1 MDKLQAM
8 HLFVQIAERGSL
20 TAAAEATGRSL
31 PSVVRILASLEAALQ
46 IRLFN
51 RTTRRIA
58 LTEEG
63 RTYLVQCR
71 KILADIQETERAL
84 GRQQSEPAG
93 TITVTAPVRF
103 GEMHVAP
110 AVAGFL
116 ARYPKTQVELLL
128 LDRIVDLL
136 EEGVDIAVRISRLA
150 DSSLIARPIGDI
162 RQVVC
167 ASPALLARVG
177 SPQHPQELTD
187 LSCVRFTGISA
198 GLAWDFLA
206 NDRTLAVPIKSV
218 LTCNQVGASVQACAA
233 GVGFG
238 RFFCYQVMPLVR
250 DGRLIIV
257 LDDFEPPPIPL
268 NLVYPHSRLLS
279 SRVRA
284 MADWLVAA
292 IGVSL
297 NA

>member
-110 AVAGFL
+110 AVAGFW
-116 ARYPKTQVELLL
+116 R
-128 LDRIVDLL
+128 
-136 EEGVDIAVRISRLA
+136 
-150 DSSLIARPIGDI
+150 DI
-162 RQVVC
+162 RKPRLSCCCSTVSSTCWRRAWISPC
-167 ASPALLARVG
+167 ASHGWP
-177 SPQHPQELTD
+177 T
-187 LSCVRFTGISA
+187 
-198 GLAWDFLA
+198 
-206 NDRTLAVPIKSV
+206 
-218 LTCNQVGASVQACAA
+218 
-233 GVGFG
+233 
-238 RFFCYQVMPLVR
+238 
-250 DGRLIIV
+250 
-257 LDDFEPPPIPL
+257 PP
-268 NLVYPHSRLLS
+268 
-279 SRVRA
+279 
-284 MADWLVAA
+284 
-292 IGVSL
+292 
-297 NA
+297 

>member
-1 MDKLQAM
+1 M
-8 HLFVQIAERGSL
+8 
-20 TAAAEATGRSL
+20 
-31 PSVVRILASLEAALQ
+31 
-46 IRLFN
+46 
-51 RTTRRIA
+51 
-58 LTEEG
+58 
-63 RTYLVQCR
+63 
-71 KILADIQETERAL
+71 
-84 GRQQSEPAG
+84 
-93 TITVTAPVRF
+93 
-103 GEMHVAP
+103 
-110 AVAGFL
+110 
-116 ARYPKTQVELLL
+116 
-128 LDRIVDLL
+128 
-136 EEGVDIAVRISRLA
+136 DIAVRISRLA